1 MKLAVQILSASERE
15 HIHEQSLRILS
26 EVGVRFH
33 GRLAP
38 QILQQHGVPWE
49 AETKTARIP
58 QEIVEQALASTP
70 KRFSLGA
77 RNPQF
82 SVELPAG
89 KSYYAIDGTAAFTQD
104 FHTGERRY
112 GTAKDIE
119 ESLRVFQRLELGK
132 MAWAPVAAT
141 DTPAHVRA
149 LREFFLMARFSSKHG
164 QHELHSAAQAPYL
177 AEGLALIMGGEQK
190 LRESSAYSLIYC
202 PVAPLTHDGEML
214 DAYLELGAWNLPVMM
229 MPMPVCGTTG
239 PASLYSNIALANA
252 EALSSIVIFELAHPG
267 RALIY
272 ASATGVVDFR
282 SGAYLAGVPEIGIM
296 SGALTEMGKFYGMPT
311 GSAGMT
317 SDAKQPGAQACIE
330 KLITTLPAVLAGSD
344 LIVGL
349 GEIESDQLL
358 VLEQL
363 IVDHEIARLVERL
376 AAGVDGAVD
385 KELFEDIQTVGP
397 GGHFLKSKNTRRLA
411 HSDEFYYSKLIDHSP
426 YEAWVGLGKPEMY
439 TKARAEVE
447 RILAEPLADP
457 LPETVINGLD
467 EIIKKAERELSVE

>member
-1 MKLAVQILSASERE
+1 MKLAAQILSASEQER
-15 HIHEQSLRILS
+15 IHEQSLRILS

-38 QILQQHGVPWE
+38 QILQRHGVPWE

-58 QEIVEQALASTP
+58 QEIVEHALQLTP
-70 KRFSLGA
+70 KRFTLGA
-77 RNPQF
+77 RNPRY

-104 FHTGERRY
+104 FTQVSGY
-112 GTAKDIE
+112 GCQDIE
-119 ESLRVFQRLELGK
+119 ECASSRHWRWGRWPGHQCRHQTRRARARRRVL
-132 MAWAPVAAT
+132 
-141 DTPAHVRA
+141 
-149 LREFFLMARFSSKHG
+149 LMARFSSNTG
-164 QHELHSAAQAPYL
+164 STAAGAAQAPTWRR
-177 AEGLALIMGGEQK
+177 LALIMGGEES
-190 LRESSAYSLIYC
+190 LRQSSAYSLIYC

-239 PASLYSNIALANA
+239 PASLYSTIALANA

-282 SGAYLAGVPEIGIM
+282 SGAYLAGVPEMGIM

-330 KLITTLPAVLAGSD
+330 KLITTLPAALAGSD

-376 AAGVDGAVD
+376 AAGVDGAMD

-426 YEAWVGLGKPEMY
+426 FEAWVGLGKPEMY
-439 TKARAEVE
+439 AKARQEVE
-447 RILAEPLADP
+447 RILAEPLADA
-457 LPETVINGLD
+457 LPEGVVEGL
-467 EIIKKAERELSVE
+467 EAILERAERELPED